1 MMILVQIFGLRVG
14 NNKDLNMSQ
23 ISKFHLK
30 KSIIALTIIIVL
42 VGLVAYRYVQN
53 QQQDNVLTIGISP
66 PYAELLQSVAKE
78 VEKDGIHVKL
88 VEFSDWQAPNVAVQ
102 NRDIDANFFQQS
114 VFLKNAIKQ
123 TQYDLHAFGI
133 GSGSHVGLYSKHYKS
148 LDALP
153 QNARVVIP
161 SDPVNSARALILLDR
176 AGLIQIKDINNELST
191 LQDIISNPKQLKFLE
206 VEGPQTALAYDD
218 ADLIFGFPH
227 YLNMAKK
234 ADPHSALFLDPID
247 KKYAILFVTRSD
259 YQDKNQKL
267 EKFIHA
273 FQNSKQV
280 QNILDQDFGK
290 EMWFAG
296 WK

>member
-1 MMILVQIFGLRVG
+1 
-14 NNKDLNMSQ
+14 MSQ
-23 ISKFHLK
+23 ISKLPYK
-30 KSIIALTIIIVL
+30 NQLIGVAVIVIIL
-42 VGLVAYRYVQN
+42 GLFAYRYSQN
-53 QQQDNVLTIGISP
+53 QQQDNLLTIGISP
-66 PYAELLQSVAKE
+66 PYAELLQTVADE

-114 VFLKNAIKQ
+114 VFLKNAIQQ
-123 TQYDLHAFGI
+123 THYDLHAFGI
-133 GSGSHVGLYSKHYKS
+133 GSGSHVGLYSKQYKT

-161 SDPVNSARALILLDR
+161 SDPVNSARALILLHR
-176 AGLIQIKDINNELST
+176 AHLIQIKDVNNELST
-191 LQDIISNPKQLKFLE
+191 LQDIVSNPKQFKFLE
-206 VEGPQTALAYDD
+206 VEGPLTALAYDD

-227 YLNMAKK
+227 YLNMAQK

-247 KKYAILFVTRSD
+247 KKYAILFVTRTD
-259 YQDKNQKL
+259 YQDKNQNL

-273 FQNSKQV
+273 FQNSQHV
-280 QNILDQDFGK
+280 RNILDQDFGK
-290 EMWFAG
+290 NMWFAG

>member
-1 MMILVQIFGLRVG
+1 
-14 NNKDLNMSQ
+14 MSQ
-23 ISKFHLK
+23 VSKPVLK
-30 KSIIALTIIIVL
+30 KTSINKILIGLAIIVVI
-42 VGLVAYRYVQN
+42 VGLASYRYTQSH
-53 QQQDNVLTIGISP
+53 QKDNVLTIGISP
-66 PYAELLQSVAKE
+66 PYAELLQAVAKE
-78 VEKDGIHVKL
+78 VEKDGVHVKL

-123 TQYDLHAFGI
+123 TKYDLHAFGI
-133 GSGSHVGLYSKHYKS
+133 GSGSHVGLYSKQYKS

-161 SDPVNSARALILLDR
+161 SDPVNSARALILLHR
-176 AGLIQIKDINNELST
+176 AGLIQIKDVNNELST

-234 ADPHSALFLDPID
+234 ADTHSALFLDPID

-259 YQDKNQKL
+259 YQDQNQKL
-267 EKFIHA
+267 AKFIHA
-273 FQNSKQV
+273 FQNSQHIRE
-280 QNILDQDFGK
+280 ILDKDFGK
-290 EMWFAG
+290 DMWFAG

>member
-1 MMILVQIFGLRVG
+1 
-14 NNKDLNMSQ
+14 MSQ
-23 ISKFHLK
+23 VSKLK
-30 KSIIALTIIIVL
+30 SKNLIIGLIVVL
-42 VGLVAYRYVQN
+42 VVVGLLSYRYVKN
-53 QQQDNVLTIGISP
+53 QQKDNVLTIGISP
-66 PYAELLQSVAKE
+66 PYAELLQTVAKE
-78 VEKDGIHVKL
+78 VEKNGIHVKL

-123 TQYDLHAFGI
+123 TNYDLHAFGI
-133 GSGSHVGLYSKHYKS
+133 GSGSHVGLYSKQYKS

-153 QNARVVIP
+153 QNARVVIS
-161 SDPVNSARALILLDR
+161 SDPVNSARALILLHR
-176 AGLIQIKDINNELST
+176 AGLIQIKDVNNELST
-191 LQDIISNPKQLKFLE
+191 LQDIVSNPKQLKFLE

-259 YQDKNQKL
+259 YQDQNQKL
-267 EKFIHA
+267 AKFINA
-273 FQNSKQV
+273 FQNSQQV
-280 QNILDQDFGK
+280 REILDKDFGK
-290 EMWFAG
+290 DMWFAG

>member
-1 MMILVQIFGLRVG
+1 MMMLVKNFGLQVG
-14 NNKDLNMSQ
+14 NKIMSQ
-23 ISKFHLK
+23 TSKANLK
-30 KSIIALTIIIVL
+30 KILIGVAVIVVIL
-42 VGLVAYRYVQN
+42 GLAAYRYTQKT
-53 QQQDNVLTIGISP
+53 QQDNVLTIGISP
-66 PYAELLQSVAKE
+66 PYAELLQTVAKE

-88 VEFSDWQAPNVAVQ
+88 VEFSDWQAPNIAVQ

-123 TQYDLHAFGI
+123 TNYDLHAFGI
-133 GSGSHVGLYSKHYKS
+133 GSGSHVGLYSKQYKS

-176 AGLIQIKDINNELST
+176 AGLIKIKDVNNELST
-191 LQDIISNPKQLKFLE
+191 LQDIVSNPKQLKFLE

-247 KKYAILFVTRSD
+247 KKYAILFVTRTD
-259 YQDKNQKL
+259 YQDQNQKL

-273 FQNSKQV
+273 FQNSQKV
-280 QNILDQDFGK
+280 REILDKDFGK
-290 EMWFAG
+290 DMWFAG

>member
-1 MMILVQIFGLRVG
+1 
-14 NNKDLNMSQ
+14 MSQ
-23 ISKFHLK
+23 VSKLK
-30 KSIIALTIIIVL
+30 NKNLLIGLAVVIVL
-42 VGLVAYRYVQN
+42 LGLFAYRYVQN
-53 QQQDNVLTIGISP
+53 QQKDNVLTIGISP
-66 PYAELLQSVAKE
+66 PYAELLQTVAKE

-123 TQYDLHAFGI
+123 TNYDLHAFGI
-133 GSGSHVGLYSKHYKS
+133 GSGSHVGLYSKQYKS
-148 LDALP
+148 LAALP

-161 SDPVNSARALILLDR
+161 SDPVNSARALILLHR

-191 LQDIISNPKQLKFLE
+191 LQDIVSNPKHLKFLE

-234 ADPHSALFLDPID
+234 ADPHSALFLDPVD
-247 KKYAILFVTRSD
+247 KKYAILFVTRTD

-267 EKFIHA
+267 EKFIQA
-273 FQNSKQV
+273 FQNSQQV
-280 QNILDQDFGK
+280 RDILDKDFGK
-290 EMWFAG
+290 DMWFAG

>member
-1 MMILVQIFGLRVG
+1 
-14 NNKDLNMSQ
+14 MSQ
-23 ISKFHLK
+23 VSKLK
-30 KSIIALTIIIVL
+30 SKNLIIGLIVVL
-42 VGLVAYRYVQN
+42 VVVGLLSYRYVKN
-53 QQQDNVLTIGISP
+53 QQKDNVLTIGISP
-66 PYAELLQSVAKE
+66 PYAELLQTVAKE

-123 TQYDLHAFGI
+123 TNYDLHAFGI
-133 GSGSHVGLYSKHYKS
+133 GSGSHVGLYSKQYKS

-161 SDPVNSARALILLDR
+161 SDPVNSARALILLHR
-176 AGLIQIKDINNELST
+176 AGLIQIKDVNNELST
-191 LQDIISNPKQLKFLE
+191 LQDIVSNPKQLKFLE

-259 YQDKNQKL
+259 YQDQNQKL
-267 EKFIHA
+267 AKFIHA
-273 FQNSKQV
+273 FQNSQQV
-280 QNILDQDFGK
+280 REILDKDFGK
-290 EMWFAG
+290 DMWFAG

>member
-1 MMILVQIFGLRVG
+1 MSQVSKLKSKNLIIGLIVILV
-14 NNKDLNMSQ
+14 
-23 ISKFHLK
+23 
-30 KSIIALTIIIVL
+30 A
-42 VGLVAYRYVQN
+42 VGLFSYRYVKN
-53 QQQDNVLTIGISP
+53 QDKDNVLTIGISP
-66 PYAELLQSVAKE
+66 PYAELLQVVANE

-123 TQYDLHAFGI
+123 TNYDLHTFGT
-133 GSGSHVGLYSKHYKS
+133 GSGSHVGLYSKQYKS

-161 SDPVNSARALILLDR
+161 SDPVNSARALILLHR
-176 AGLIQIKDINNELST
+176 AGLIQIKDVNNELST
-191 LQDIISNPKQLKFLE
+191 LQDIVSNPKQLKFLE

-267 EKFIHA
+267 AKFIHA
-273 FQNSKQV
+273 FQNSQQV
-280 QNILDQDFGK
+280 REILDKDFGK
-290 EMWFAG
+290 DMWFAG